1 MILIDSREKE
11 EVALPFLD
19 ACRAAQVD
27 AQVKK
32 LDFGDFLLAPYTRST
47 TVGVERK
54 TVKDLVHTVE
64 EKRFKRQ
71 MTGLR
76 ETYDVGYLLVEGE
89 FNWAK
94 TDGATH
100 LLLPG
105 RGLTRWTFSG
115 VMNTIASAQ
124 LPDQDGRRLGYQ
136 HTLSLKETALW
147 LIAFYKMLSK
157 PQPEDVVTLRA
168 KPVRVRKTDP
178 PGLAPLAQV
187 VGPKTA
193 RALLSRFNTIAAIV
207 ASPDGEVS
215 EVSGVGPA
223 TVRAIRRE
231 FNGVAS

>member
-1 MILIDSREKE
+1 
-11 EVALPFLD
+11 
-19 ACRAAQVD
+19 VD

-64 EKRFKRQ
+64 DKRFKRQ
-71 MTGLR
+71 MSGLR
-76 ETYDVGYLLVEGE
+76 DAYDAGYLLVEGE
-89 FNWAK
+89 FCWAK
-94 TDGATH
+94 SDGATH

-105 RGLTRWTFSG
+105 RGLTRWTFAG
-115 VMNTIASAQ
+115 VMNTIAAAQ
-124 LPDQDGRRLGYQ
+124 LPDQEGRRLGYQ
-136 HTLSLKETALW
+136 HTLSLKESILW

-157 PQPEDVVTLRA
+157 PQEEGQPTIR
-168 KPVRVRKTDP
+168 KVRTRRTDP

-193 RALLSRFNTIAAIV
+193 RALLNRFNTIAAIV
-207 ASPDGEVS
+207 ASPDSEVS
-215 EVSGVGPA
+215 AVSGVGPA

-231 FNGVAS
+231 FNGLA